1 MDRKVHC
8 PVCRSPML
16 VPEDSPPVEKTCPS
30 CGTTFRLPLRRREAT
45 DGGGATDGGEDEDSR

>member
-16 VPEDSPPVEKTCPS
+16 VPENSTAVEETCS
-30 CGTTFRLPLRRREAT
+30 VCGTTFKLPLRRREAT
-45 DGGGATDGGEDEDSR
+45 EGGDDEDPP